1 MTSSFSST
9 TDSPLKAYGRFGRLS
24 FLGWNMLMSFSVI
37 LLVFLIGLFAPGLF
51 NTAEGAENISIPG
64 LIMMGILYI
73 VLIYFSFIFTIRRLH
88 DRNHTGWLSLLML
101 VPLVNLFLILY
112 LFFARGDEGINN
124 YGLPR
129 ATATW
134 EKVLGW
140 LYILIVP
147 LGILTAIAVP
157 AYQDY
162 VQKAQY
168 SQLEIQQRAE

>member
-1 MTSSFSST
+1 
-9 TDSPLKAYGRFGRLS
+9 
-24 FLGWNMLMSFSVI
+24 
-37 LLVFLIGLFAPGLF
+37 
-51 NTAEGAENISIPG
+51 
-64 LIMMGILYI
+64 LYI